1 MKFLINILTPLT
13 RYIISIHNLG
23 LINTIKIL
31 FLKFFPSDEMSCLK
45 TKKFGDIYWRSK
57 IDYGVVGHFYNQQIN
72 INTFGEEPEIILDI
86 GANIGV
92 ETLRFNK
99 LFPNS
104 KIICVEPELNNYKV
118 LLKNIE
124 NKKNIISINKAI
136 WNKVDKVSIENNYFE
151 TSSQTFKISKKNGLS
166 DVVPTT
172 TIKNIIDDHKINKID
187 ILKIDIEGSE
197 SVIFDDSA
205 AEWIKSVNMI
215 IIECPDND
223 SPFATN
229 KIFQSFSKNNLK
241 FKTYINGENFV
252 FINEKCSWKS
262 EVINFY

>member
-1 MKFLINILTPLT
+1 MKFFINILSSLT
-13 RYIISIHNLG
+13 RYNISIHNLG

-31 FLKFFPSDEMSCLK
+31 FLKFFPSDEISCLK

-151 TSSQTFKISKKNGLS
+151 TSSQTFKISKKIWFIRCS
-166 DVVPTT
+166 
-172 TIKNIIDDHKINKID
+172 
-187 ILKIDIEGSE
+187 SY
-197 SVIFDDSA
+197 
-205 AEWIKSVNMI
+205 
-215 IIECPDND
+215 
-223 SPFATN
+223 
-229 KIFQSFSKNNLK
+229 NNYQK
-241 FKTYINGENFV
+241 YNR
-252 FINEKCSWKS
+252 
-262 EVINFY
+262 